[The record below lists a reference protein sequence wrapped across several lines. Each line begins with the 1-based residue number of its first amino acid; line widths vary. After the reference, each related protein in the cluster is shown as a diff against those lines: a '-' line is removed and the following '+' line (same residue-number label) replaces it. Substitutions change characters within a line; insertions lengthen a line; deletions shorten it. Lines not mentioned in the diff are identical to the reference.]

1 MDVATSEDLVQTA
14 RALLDA
20 DRLTTIL
27 NPQLAARVARGR
39 LLTLMLHLDQHYK
52 SALVSSKPFPIL
64 PDTAE

>member
-27 NPQLAARVARGR
+27 NPQLAARVARGGTQLSSR
-39 LLTLMLHLDQHYK
+39 ILASTHKPAPHSSQRFQS
-52 SALVSSKPFPIL
+52 SAK
-64 PDTAE
+64 